1 MIKVIVNSVEDC
13 NLIFE
18 NCKKIWEQDG
28 TIGSSIN
35 FLIDYYGTS
44 EDFPVSLKYDET
56 INKLSFEDASESCDK
71 KYSIEYDVENFIKEL
86 I

>member
-18 NCKKIWEQDG
+18 NCKKNWEQDG

-44 EDFPVSLKYDET
+44 EDFPVSLKL
-56 INKLSFEDASESCDK
+56 KQRF
-71 KYSIEYDVENFIKEL
+71 
-86 I
+86 